1 MSFAITVGYFPAL
14 IAPAV
19 LGSLVT
25 SPEKDSAG
33 NITMQFLTDTHI
45 LAFAF
50 IGLAVLAL
58 IAALMSHT
66 MIKLKQKNG

>member
-1 MSFAITVGYFPAL
+1 MSFAIIVGYFPAL

-19 LGSLVT
+19 LGGLVT

-45 LAFAF
+45 LASAF

-58 IAALMSHT
+58 IAALMSHA